1 MMSSAGEGVC
11 AEINIRKNS
20 YLNFDSCRFVKCK
33 ERVLFLVVI
42 VRVPKMLV
50 FILKLCRCSKKGG
63 VRCGMRSVGEFQRK
77 NLGWL
82 GGEIAQEKR
91 GE

>member
-1 MMSSAGEGVC
+1 MSVVCGSNCSCPQNVGV
-11 AEINIRKNS
+11 
-20 YLNFDSCRFVKCK
+20 Y
-33 ERVLFLVVI
+33 
-42 VRVPKMLV
+42 
-50 FILKLCRCSKKGG
+50 SKALSVHEKGG

-82 GGEIAQEKR
+82 GGEIAQKKR